1 MTLDVTT
8 RLGVRGPVL
17 EDFARPTL
25 PTTGQLARHVLTRDD
40 GAAQRR
46 CQRGPAPP
54 TRAERALP
62 ALRDAFDVIVCD
74 LPGGPSGPGS
84 VLGNR
89 LEQLDWLVLAVT
101 PEPAAVAAASHFLEL
116 FETART
122 RGDVGSV
129 ELAIVCTGDENSA
142 VLDRIDVEAGLGRR
156 ASRLGSRSCGAEP
169 SRTSASGPRSP
180 SPISTMPS
188 YDLLVSF
195 VRDRDLL
202 PVLTAG

>member
-1 MTLDVTT
+1 MTVLPNGGASVG
-8 RLGVRGPVL
+8 RLHY
-17 EDFARPTL
+17 A
-25 PTTGQLARHVLTRDD
+25 
-40 GAAQRR
+40 
-46 CQRGPAPP
+46 
-54 TRAERALP
+54 AERSLP

-129 ELAIVCTGDENSA
+129 ELASVCTGDENSA
-142 VLDRIDVEAGLGRR
+142 VLDRIDVEAALGMRVAAR
-156 ASRLGSRSCGAEP
+156 IPQLWGRAEP
-169 SRTSASGPRSP
+169 NLGFGPALAIP
-180 SPISTMPS
+180 DLDDAS